1 MKTPTILVVEDEPDV
16 RNLVVMTLKQAE
28 YHVITASDGVEAL
41 KRCEEHTPQL
51 ILLDISMPRVN
62 GLDLLYL
69 LKDMELLSRTQVVML
84 TALGYQEVVQKAM
97 GYGVKDFIVKPF
109 DVLDLLQRV
118 ERLMVS
124 ETNDPL

>member
-1 MKTPTILVVEDEPDV
+1 MKTPTILVVEDETDV
-16 RNLVVMTLKQAE
+16 RNLVVMTLKQTETE
-28 YHVITASDGVEAL
+28 YNIVTASDGVEAL
-41 KRCEEHTPQL
+41 KRCEEQTPNL

-84 TALGYQEVVQKAM
+84 TALGYQEVVEKAI

-109 DVLDLLQRV
+109 DIIDLRQRV
-118 ERLMVS
+118 ERLMTP
-124 ETNDPL
+124 EAG